1 MVIGNPPYIKEYEG
15 KYIFDGIREN
25 EVYQGKMD
33 IWYMFTC
40 DGIKLLKENG
50 LLNFIAP
57 NNWTTN
63 SGASKMRNFV
73 LSKSKIESLVD
84 FGSYMVFDTASIQT
98 MIMTFKKNLQNEY
111 SFDYRKISIHKPI
124 YENAI
129 QLLNKTEN
137 ENCIYLEQNIA
148 PKKVLNQ
155 LLTFTNSVNDIILNK
170 LLEKRNFSLD
180 EKNEIAQGIVPNP
193 DVLSKKSYSNY
204 YADNL
209 NYKVGEPVFILPKNH
224 LKNLTQTEISFL
236 KPLYEPT
243 DLERY
248 FVSKSFSKEIIYLTK
263 KNEVKDLDGIISH
276 LEKFKD
282 VLNERRETLTG
293 QIKFY
298 HIHWAR
304 DEKFFKKTSKI
315 LVPRKTLKPVFS
327 YTEQESY
334 VMMSCN
340 VIISSRINQKY
351 LTGLLNSKL
360 IEFWLRNKGKMQGNN
375 FQLDKEPLLNIPIF
389 NPNENLQKPII
400 LLVDQI
406 VSLKK
411 ENPQAD
417 TSQMEEEIDK
427 LVYQLYDLT
436 PDEIVVVKG
445 S

>member
-1 MVIGNPPYIKEYEG
+1 
-15 KYIFDGIREN
+15 
-25 EVYQGKMD
+25 
-33 IWYMFTC
+33 
-40 DGIKLLKENG
+40 
-50 LLNFIAP
+50 
-57 NNWTTN
+57 
-63 SGASKMRNFV
+63 MRNFV
-73 LSKSKIESLVD
+73 LAKSKIESLVD

-98 MIMTFKKNLQNEY
+98 MIMTFKKEILEYY
-111 SFDYRKISIHKPI
+111 SFDYRKIQADKPV

-137 ENCIYLEQNIA
+137 ENCIYLEQNII
-148 PKKVLNQ
+148 PKKALNQ
-155 LLTFTNSVNDIILNK
+155 LLTFTNSVNDLILNK
-170 LLEKRNFSLD
+170 LIEKKNFSLD

-224 LKNLTQTEISFL
+224 LKNLNQTEISFL

-282 VLNERRETLTG
+282 VLNERRETLSG

-304 DEKFFKKTSKI
+304 DEKFFKKTAKI
-315 LVPRKTLKPVFS
+315 LIPRKTLKPVFS
-327 YTEQESY
+327 YTEQETY

-340 VIISSRINQKY
+340 VIISNRINQKY

-389 NPNENLQKPII
+389 SPTEIKQKEVQN
-400 LLVDQI
+400 LVDQI
-406 VSLKK
+406 LFLKK
-411 ENPQAD
+411 ENPKAD
-417 TSQMEEEIDK
+417 TSDLENEIDE
-427 LVYQLYDLT
+427 LVYQLYELT
-436 PDEIVVVKG
+436 PEEIEVVRG
-445 S
+445 G